1 MTVKVSPCSPLPGLC
16 LCWCSDTCRHRRHDG
31 TVHPI
36 ADVDA
41 CARTLP
47 VCKSVLGQ
55 IDAELTVEMRKD
67 VEVIE
72 KHMRK
77 WCDSSKGKDKTM
89 CYYMGVGD
97 AEQGTSGG
105 VKRDIS
111 SSFSRGINAKRL
123 CNRLKAKDG
132 QVRYSSRRNAL
143 RPKPSRVA
151 RHVPWRC
158 SLPIAHGTVSTSA
171 LSGPGTI
178 SRFPTS
184 AHNAL
189 CRRCVSSSMIRCSTR
204 RRQTGRNYA

>member
-1 MTVKVSPCSPLPGLC
+1 MPFTRATHTYQPLVHVRSTAVGGFPCPLPAQHIC
-16 LCWCSDTCRHRRHDG
+16 H
-31 TVHPI
+31 
-36 ADVDA
+36 
-41 CARTLP
+41 
-47 VCKSVLGQ
+47 
-55 IDAELTVEMRKD
+55 ELTVEMRKD

>member
-1 MTVKVSPCSPLPGLC
+1 MRSVALVLLLGCQCSAAKKEDPNDC
-16 LCWCSDTCRHRRHDG
+16 E
-31 TVHPI
+31 
-36 ADVDA
+36 
-41 CARTLP
+41 

-123 CNRLKAKDG
+123 CKRLKAKDG
-132 QVRYSSRRNAL
+132 QMCELKYDKVFDPKTADWKKL
-143 RPKPSRVA
+143 RVKELRKICDDQGIDTKGLVEKDEF
-151 RHVPWRC
+151 
-158 SLPIAHGTVSTSA
+158 LKKIKAHYN
-171 LSGPGTI
+171 I
-178 SRFPTS
+178 KDE
-184 AHNAL
+184 
-189 CRRCVSSSMIRCSTR
+189 M
-204 RRQTGRNYA
+204 